1 MGLIVRECGKLAKKR
16 DIRFLMPGMA
26 LLLAAVL
33 AYGSQQYQPDFQAYE
48 RDNQVLQY
56 QQYRRHLET
65 SGADS
70 ALASL
75 YSRDDDVFIQNAAL
89 LEDYQRFDLDDEV
102 LAAAYASNPAMA
114 SFDPA
119 LPVLLTVLFSI
130 LLGMTLL
137 TQEWEGD
144 LIFIQRGLSKGGWPL
159 YGAKIIAVWWFSWL
173 LFAILLAVQFLTH
186 QLLYGWLDWSL
197 PVQSAPVFLYSAL
210 PIRLWQGALLIW
222 AAEGAGL
229 LVWSTVLVCMGCW
242 VRQRNAYMILVTAL
256 LAAEFSL
263 YRLILH
269 QDRLHFLKQL
279 NLTAFLDGSALWRR
293 PVYLIWQKR
302 PVPWAWLCAGF
313 GILILL
319 LAVGLGYCG
328 WRMKR
333 AVTRSRRMH
342 RQHREPKPK
351 RVPAFERRK
360 LWRSQR
366 AIVILA
372 VLLAVSVYTAL
383 QFRDYKDTRM
393 YYYDVYCR
401 KTAGLP
407 LDDAEAVLDAEAAAF
422 DGLQAELE
430 TLRTRYRA
438 GEIDSGELSFQSSEI
453 QRKLLPLESLNILRA
468 EVEELRLRERAEVIN
483 QRDWNRLAGIEGI
496 RDLIFGLICF
506 AAAMLLGLGQLYF
519 GDRDRQMVLIQT
531 ATPFGRPA
539 VDRAKHRLAIRF
551 GQLGYLFAVLPLLIC
566 KCRQLK
572 PVGWLSPSTAFLTLR
587 GAVPWL
593 PMLGW
598 LLVLYIAGWAWGMLM
613 LFLIERAGR
622 RVKTLAALW
631 GQVFGLILAPL
642 MLLWIL
648 LGLSAGPL

>member
-16 DIRFLMPGMA
+16 DIRFLMLGMS

-33 AYGSQQYQPDFQAYE
+33 AYGSQQYKPAFQDYE
-48 RDNQVLQY
+48 RENSVLQY
-56 QQYRRHLET
+56 QQYQNHLET

-75 YSRDDDVFIQNAAL
+75 YSRDDDVFIQNGAL
-89 LEDYQRFDLDDEV
+89 LGDYRRLGLDAGA
-102 LAAAYASNPAMA
+102 LAAAYAANPAMGA
-114 SFDPA
+114 FDPA
-119 LPVLLTVLFSI
+119 FPVLLTVLFSI

-159 YGAKIIAVWWFSWL
+159 YRAKIFAVWGFSWMQ
-173 LFAILLAVQFLTH
+173 FTILTAVQFLTC

-197 PVQSAPVFLYSAL
+197 PIQSVPIFLYSAL
-210 PIRLWQGALLIW
+210 PVRLWQGALLIW

-229 LVWSTVLVCMGCW
+229 LIWSAVLVCLGCW
-242 VRQRNAYMILVTAL
+242 VRQRNPYMLLLTAL
-256 LAAEFSL
+256 LVAEFSL

-279 NLTAFLDGSALWRR
+279 NLMAFLDGSALWRR
-293 PVYLIWQKR
+293 PVYLIWQKH
-302 PVPWAWLCAGF
+302 PVPWSWLCAGF
-313 GILILL
+313 GLLCLL
-319 LAVGLGYCG
+319 LAVGLGYRG

-333 AVTRSRRMH
+333 AVTRSRRVR
-342 RQHREPKPK
+342 RQRREPKPK
-351 RVPAFERRK
+351 SVPAFERRK
-360 LWRSQR
+360 LWRSQK
-366 AIVILA
+366 AAVILA

-407 LDDAEAVLDAEAAAF
+407 LDAAEAVLDAEAAAF

-430 TLRTRYRA
+430 ALRARYQA

-453 QRKLLPLESLNILRA
+453 QRKLQPLESLHILRA
-468 EVEELRLRERAEVIN
+468 EVEQLRLRERAEVIN
-483 QRDWNRLAGIEGI
+483 QNDWNRLAGMEGI
-496 RDLIFGLICF
+496 RDLVFGLICF

-519 GDRDRQMVLIQT
+519 SDRDRQVVLIQT
-531 ATPFGRPA
+531 ATPVGRPA
-539 VDRAKHRLAIRF
+539 VESAKHRLAARF
-551 GQLGYLFAVLPLLIC
+551 GNLGYLAAVLPMLLC
-566 KCRQLK
+566 KFWRLK
-572 PVGWLSPSTAFLTLR
+572 PTGVLSPSTAFLTLR
-587 GAVPWL
+587 GAVSWL

-598 LLVLYIAGWAWGMLM
+598 LLVLCAAGWAWSMLM
-613 LFLIERAGR
+613 LRYIEWAGN
-622 RVKTLAALW
+622 RVKTLAGLW
-631 GQVFGLILAPL
+631 GRVFGLILAPL

-648 LGLSAGPL
+648 LGLSAGAL